1 MYDHGP
7 EHPLRP
13 ARVTLTRRLI
23 LDYGVVVGV
32 RVREVDARDASDEEL
47 LRVHTAGYL
56 DAVKRAGHGEAGEW
70 ARYGLGPGDNPIF
83 PDMHEAA
90 AHVAGATITAAE
102 AVLSGRVEH
111 AFNPAGGLHHAM
123 PERASGFCVYD
134 DPAVAIAWMLDH
146 GASRVAYVDVD
157 VHHGDG
163 PQAIFYDDPRV
174 LTISIHQDGRTLFPG
189 TGFVDETGRGEA
201 VGTKVNVPVPP
212 QTGDGAWL
220 SALESIVPPLV
231 TAWKPEAVSG
241 HRGRPTLLSNAETFA
256 HLGHLARVGS
266 AGYAAHGTA
275 DEPGT
280 TLLTLRGDGWDPEVR
295 EVAFGTPL
303 ADVLS
308 EAEMAQPLL
317 LGGYHGTW
325 LRPSQLSGLAVSRKD
340 IAAAGASIGA
350 GVLLPLAEG
359 WCPLVRTAALVDYLA
374 GQSAARCGPCRNGLP
389 AMAEALRDLVHR
401 GGPAG
406 RVEELC
412 GLVTRRGACA
422 HPDGTARLV
431 ASMLARFPDEVDSHA
446 LGICRGNRPEV
457 FA

>member
-1 MYDHGP
+1 MTATIAVQSAARNDVGLIPKVSEGP
-7 EHPLRP
+7 ALLAGITPGPGLASHRDRLGPAPRPSAEALVEMARDVDLRGRGGAGFPFAIKLATAARRRAVVVVNASEGEP
-13 ARVTLTRRLI
+13 ASHKDATLMTCAPHVVIDGAAAVAHALGTREVHIVVPSELPSLRLI
-23 LDYGVVVGV
+23 VEKAL
-32 RVREVDARDASDEEL
+32 RE
-47 LRVHTAGYL
+47 
-56 DAVKRAGHGEAGEW
+56 RAKAGERLKVELHDAQPW
-70 ARYGLGPGDNPIF
+70 F
-83 PDMHEAA
+83 
-90 AHVAGATITAAE
+90 VAGQAQ
-102 AVLSGRVEH
+102 AVLQLLVGRE
-111 AFNPAGGLHHAM
+111 NLP
-123 PERASGFCVYD
+123 
-134 DPAVAIAWMLDH
+134 
-146 GASRVAYVDVD
+146 
-157 VHHGDG
+157 
-163 PQAIFYDDPRV
+163 
-174 LTISIHQDGRTLFPG
+174 
-189 TGFVDETGRGEA
+189 
-201 VGTKVNVPVPP
+201 
-212 QTGDGAWL
+212 
-220 SALESIVPPLV
+220 V

-308 EAEMAQPLL
+308 EAEMTQPLL

-374 GQSAARCGPCRNGLP
+374 GQSAGRCGPCRNGLP
-389 AMAEALRDLVHR
+389 AMAEALRGLVHR

-446 LGICRGNRPEV
+446 LGTCRGNRREV